1 MFVRR
6 IVPWRRLALPTKQAC
21 NFSCTARLLEIR
33 NISELPPR
41 TTPSYIQSP
50 ANTLLSLQWP
60 SPPRNI
66 LVTKKKRTP
75 NITES
80 VIEFTSHVRSTYPS
94 INILFDPET
103 AQELHEQ
110 LPFPVH
116 TYDKAAQLSDK
127 TDLVCTLG
135 GDGTLLRASSLFSH
149 ADSVPP
155 VLSFAMGT
163 IGFLGEF
170 KFREYKRAFR
180 EVYMSGA
187 PDTYSTLS
195 DTLGANPPTPPTSPD
210 DPLDRPLS
218 YADIRGKAMGSNR
231 TARILL
237 RNRLKVGVFGP
248 DGQRIGSDQGS
259 GDTYALNEVTLHR
272 GSSPHL
278 KIIDVYINNR
288 FLTEAVADGMII
300 SSPTGST
307 AYSLSS
313 GGSIVH
319 PLVPS
324 ICLTPIC
331 PRSLSFRPLVL
342 PAETLITLRL
352 GKKNRGREVEV
363 SIDGNTITE
372 KLGTG
377 MEVRIGG
384 EVVKRDAR
392 GWEGGVPSI
401 VRGTSGKEDMAE
413 DHWVGGLNVLLKFN
427 YPFGDQEG

>member
-1 MFVRR
+1 MFVRHR
-6 IVPWRRLALPTKQAC
+6 IVAWQHARS
-21 NFSCTARLLEIR
+21 FSCTARHLEIR
-33 NISELPPR
+33 NISELPSR

-60 SPPRNI
+60 SPPRNV

-80 VIEFTSHVRSTYPS
+80 VVEFTEHIHSTYPA

-103 AQELHEQ
+103 AQELHQ
-110 LPFPVH
+110 HLPFPVY
-116 TYDKAAQLSDK
+116 TFNTATQLSDK

-180 EVYMSGA
+180 DVYMSGA
-187 PDTYSTLS
+187 PDTYASLS
-195 DTLGANPPTPPTSPD
+195 DAHGTNPPPLPTSPS

-218 YADIRGKAMGSNR
+218 YTDIRGKAMGSNR

-237 RNRLKVGVFGP
+237 RNRLRVGVFGP
-248 DGQRIGSDQGS
+248 DGQRIGSGGS
-259 GDTYALNEVTLHR
+259 PEADKSTAGDTYALNEVTLHR

-278 KIIDVYINNR
+278 KIIDVYINHR

-300 SSPTGST
+300 SSPTAQPPT
-307 AYSLSS
+307 
-313 GGSIVH
+313 
-319 PLVPS
+319 PS
-324 ICLTPIC
+324 
-331 PRSLSFRPLVL
+331 L
-342 PAETLITLRL
+342 PAVASSTR
-352 GKKNRGREVEV
+352 
-363 SIDGNTITE
+363 SSPPSASPPS
-372 KLGTG
+372 
-377 MEVRIGG
+377 
-384 EVVKRDAR
+384 AR
-392 GWEGGVPSI
+392 APS
-401 VRGTSGKEDMAE
+401 
-413 DHWVGGLNVLLKFN
+413 
-427 YPFGDQEG
+427 PFGPSSSPPKRQSPCAWARRTAAAKSR